1 MLMPMLHTCRLQ
13 NKLRL
18 FKLLTLQ
25 DGYAYLPTDD
35 YQEIIARITQS
46 QQVPNFFFLPL
57 LCQVPHYSLLKSC
70 RKMAAGKV

>member
-1 MLMPMLHTCRLQ
+1 MLMFDACRLQ

-35 YQEIIARITQS
+35 YVAIIARIAQL
-46 QQVPNFFFLPL
+46 QQVTIYYLHFGVSLYHL
-57 LCQVPHYSLLKSC
+57 LRSKAVPKP
-70 RKMAAGKV
+70 